1 MDREHN
7 HISNKLLRAAIYMSL
22 IIDNENIALVDFIQ
36 YVESLPSKN
45 SGDMLSTR
53 VIPSFL
59 NTVRRHDI
67 PSFSQ
72 KALTYWAVD
81 MALQAMKT
89 TTIIRYLGA
98 MHTLYRKFTGNRRY
112 SGKEEGA
119 VAFSLPDELE
129 VAGSRADFIKKANSN
144 LRCVNNLSKS
154 NRNPDSQQYTYA
166 NALKYLLINP
176 EAALSDVVDLRFS
189 DPQPDC
195 QHIEDIKLSMRKSP
209 QAKYVFPLEQG
220 KRRKPAIIHD
230 LLPGMHAVARKAG
243 LDFGETFSR
252 DSLTSIWIAAA
263 LKEDILPG
271 EIREIVR
278 SIPPEYSML
287 ALIEPVPLSPFRRS
301 EILNRLSVYLMDKTT
316 AWYVMR
322 LRAGVSPDDV
332 KKELKARRFPM
343 LSQIQFYYPQKTV
356 RRLVK
361 KKAVAT
367 DIPILPG
374 ILFFRI
380 QYDRIANMM
389 RHIGKLA
396 WCYRTSSDPS
406 SPYSA
411 IPQREMMTF
420 QRSVGAIT
428 ADIEM
433 EIISGLPDLKE
444 GDEVVIEN
452 GTPFDGQHAI
462 IRKIRSLDGTTSC
475 TLRLTD
481 SEFIHW
487 EEITLPASSLTM
499 PR

>member
-1 MDREHN
+1 
-7 HISNKLLRAAIYMSL
+7 
-22 IIDNENIALVDFIQ
+22 
-36 YVESLPSKN
+36 
-45 SGDMLSTR
+45 MLSTR

-59 NTVRRHDI
+59 NTVKRHDI
-67 PSFSQ
+67 SSFSQ
-72 KALTYWAVD
+72 NTLTSWAID

-89 TTIIRYLGA
+89 TTIQRYLGA
-98 MHTLYRKFTGNRRY
+98 MNTLYRKYPEKKDEDNVT
-112 SGKEEGA
+112 
-119 VAFSLPDELE
+119 FSLPDELK
-129 VAGSRADFIKKANSN
+129 ADDSRTELIRKANSN
-144 LRCVNNLSKS
+144 LKSVNNISKS
-154 NRNPDSQQYTYA
+154 NRNPDSPQYIHA
-166 NALKYLLINP
+166 HALKYLLINP
-176 EAALSDVVDLRFS
+176 EATLADAVDLRFS

-195 QHIEDIKLSMRKSP
+195 QHIEDIKLAMRKSP

-230 LLPGMHAVARKAG
+230 LLPGMHAVARMAG
-243 LDFGETFSR
+243 LDFGDTFSR

-263 LKEDILPG
+263 IKEEIPPE
-271 EIREIVR
+271 EIRAIVR
-278 SIPPEYSML
+278 CIPAEYSML
-287 ALIEPVPLSPFRRS
+287 TLIEPASLSALRRS
-301 EILNRLSVYLMDKTT
+301 EILNRLAVHLMDRST

-322 LRAGVSPDDV
+322 LRTGVTPPDV
-332 KKELKARRFPM
+332 KNELKARRFPM
-343 LSQIQFYYPQKTV
+343 LNQIQFYYPQKTV
-356 RRLVK
+356 KKLVK
-361 KKAVAT
+361 KKAVAV
-367 DIPILPG
+367 DIPVLPG

-389 RHIGKLA
+389 RHIGNLA

-433 EIISGLPDLKE
+433 EIISEMPELKV

-462 IRKIRSLDGTTSC
+462 IRKIRSMDGTVSC

-487 EEITLPASSLTM
+487 EEITLPASSLSM